1 MTPSWWSLFFEHSL
15 VSQILD
21 ISIWG
26 FLFFRHCS
34 VGGRL
39 ERGDKKT
46 MQPEKTWLTWLHIF
60 ASLRSI
66 ELGLGKS
73 DYLNMFLTTIQRLAG
88 FSARR
93 RV

>member
-1 MTPSWWSLFFEHSL
+1 MTPSWGLLFFEYSL

-21 ISIWG
+21 ISIWVSY
-26 FLFFRHCS
+26 FLDISS
-34 VGGRL
+34 VGGGMT
-39 ERGDKKT
+39 EGIKKT
-46 MQPEKTWLTWLHIF
+46 MRPEKTGLTWLQRF

-66 ELGLGKS
+66 GPGKGKS
-73 DYLNMFLTTIQRLAG
+73 DYLNMFLTTIHRLAG